1 MADKV
6 EEKKPG
12 FRVTPTLLTMI
23 VATLLI
29 GGQFVTFITTVSDL
43 KGDVKHMKK
52 EIVEIK
58 GDFNKFDKFQDE
70 LTAIKISLGE
80 IKTEIKNLK

>member
-1 MADKV
+1 MTEKV
-6 EEKKPG
+6 EERKLG
-12 FRVTPTLLTMI
+12 FKVTPALLTMI
-23 VATLLI
+23 VAILII

-43 KGDVKHMKK
+43 KGDVKHMKE

-58 GDFNKFDKFQDE
+58 EDFDRFDKFTDE
-70 LTAIKISLGE
+70 LTAIKIQLGE